1 VKNREEVRILSEG
14 RVFDLECTFLPKSD
28 LADGLPRVLKFFLW
42 GIKLAESELVRSFG
56 ILASAEIV
64 VFACST
70 ARGQSL

>member
-1 VKNREEVRILSEG
+1 VRILSDG

-28 LADGLPRVLKFFLW
+28 LTDGLPSVLKFIFW
-42 GIKLAESELVRSFG
+42 GIKLADSELLCSFG

-64 VFACST
+64 VFTCST